1 MSPDKEKDTIPLPY
15 WYIVGGTGP
24 PPTRSAFLRM
34 ASERKAAHRAG
45 VRAKEARRE
54 AVAKAHAENPIPN
67 FLDGLKQKLGLGK
80 SGKDS
85 PSREEL
91 MSKYGGKDKSLRR
104 SRQMR
109 NNESASAAAAAEPQ
123 DSSPGGNVPD
133 AVIVEGGDVTGGDSH
148 EGDAGGTESPAAA
161 VNQVDSASN
170 TDDAA
175 VGSTGDDETKGEKT
189 PDVQPSDKN
198 GPIGDGVSPADP
210 QQIDASAL
218 TPGEGPSS
226 GEPVP
231 GPSTQS

>member
-1 MSPDKEKDTIPLPY
+1 MSPDKEKDTIPLSY

-54 AVAKAHAENPIPN
+54 AVAKAQADNPVPS
-67 FLDGLKQKLGLGK
+67 FVDSLKKKLGLGK
-80 SGKDS
+80 SNKDS

-104 SRQMR
+104 SRQMKS
-109 NNESASAAAAAEPQ
+109 NENTSAAAAAVPQ
-123 DSSPGGNVPD
+123 DSSPGGNVPIA
-133 AVIVEGGDVTGGDSH
+133 AVVEDDGANDENSQSTDT
-148 EGDAGGTESPAAA
+148 GGTEGPDDV
-161 VNQVDSASN
+161 VNQANDASN
-170 TDDAA
+170 TDEAA

-198 GPIGDGVSPADP
+198 GPDGDGASPADT
-210 QQIDASAL
+210 QQTGASAP
-218 TPGEGPSS
+218 TPEEALNS

-231 GPSTQS
+231 GTVRT